1 MSDAA
6 QPPPAAPPADLD
18 LLAHNILQKLGGRSC
33 RLCWWCCW
41 WTAGSPA
48 EFLKNVVG
56 KEVKVRIGQGIDYQ
70 GEHFSYSLLA

>member
-6 QPPPAAPPADLD
+6 QPPPAAPPAE
-18 LLAHNILQKLGGRSC
+18 
-33 RLCWWCCW
+33 
-41 WTAGSPA
+41 TAGSPA